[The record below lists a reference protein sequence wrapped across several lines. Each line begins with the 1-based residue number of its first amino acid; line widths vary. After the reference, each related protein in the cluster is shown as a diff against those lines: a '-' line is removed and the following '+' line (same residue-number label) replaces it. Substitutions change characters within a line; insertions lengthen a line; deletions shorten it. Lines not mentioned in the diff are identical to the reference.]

1 MLLKMLMKFGA
12 DNMLLDENL
21 RLTETDELKLANN
34 NPLLKSSYDFMK
46 EIQDVTDN
54 LIAQNRAK

>member
-1 MLLKMLMKFGA
+1 MLMKFGA

>member
-1 MLLKMLMKFGA
+1 MLLKMLMKFGV
-12 DNMLLDENL
+12 DDMLLDENL
-21 RLTETDELKLANN
+21 RLTESDELKLANN

-46 EIQDVTDN
+46 EIENVTDN

>member
-1 MLLKMLMKFGA
+1 MKFGV
-12 DNMLLDENL
+12 DDMLLDENL
-21 RLTETDELKLANN
+21 RLTESDELKLANN

-46 EIQDVTDN
+46 EIENVTDN